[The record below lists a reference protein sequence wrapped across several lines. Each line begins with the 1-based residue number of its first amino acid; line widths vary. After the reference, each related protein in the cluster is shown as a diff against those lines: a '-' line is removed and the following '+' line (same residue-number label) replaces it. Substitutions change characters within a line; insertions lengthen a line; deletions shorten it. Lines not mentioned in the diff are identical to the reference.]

1 MRTRA
6 IVAWLV
12 AATALVGAASSS
24 AAVDNPYFP
33 LKPGTTWVYKG
44 MREGEHTRDVINVTR
59 RTVVIQGVRCTV
71 VHDNL
76 YVTGTLQETTDDY
89 YAADDQGNVHYC
101 GEDTQELDE
110 HGKVVTTE
118 GTWRAGRDGAQS
130 GIIMLANPSVGQSYR
145 EEFYP
150 DHAEDQAKILNLS
163 MAVSVPFGTF
173 ANGLQTGNFTRL
185 EPDVMEHKIYVP
197 NVGLVHEEDIKGGD
211 DSSDLVSMT
220 ADPGGNDD

>member
-6 IVAWLV
+6 IISLLV
-12 AATALVGAASSS
+12 AATALIAAASSS
-24 AAVDNPYFP
+24 AAVDNLYFP
-33 LKPGTTWVYKG
+33 LKPGTTWVYQG
-44 MREGEHTRDVINVTR
+44 MREDQSTRDVITVTR

-89 YAADDQGNVHYC
+89 YAADEQGNVRYC

-118 GTWRAGRDGAQS
+118 GTWRAGVDGAQS
-130 GIIMLANPSVGQSYR
+130 GIIMLAQPSVGQSYR

-150 DHAEDQAKILNLS
+150 DHAEDQASIRNMS
-163 MAVSVPFGTF
+163 MPVSVPFGTF
-173 ANGLQTGNFTRL
+173 ANGLQTQNFTRL
-185 EPDVMEHKIYVP
+185 EPDVIERKIYVP
-197 NVGLVHEEDIKGGD
+197 NVGLVHEEDVKGGS

-220 ADPGGNDD
+220 LDPGGDD